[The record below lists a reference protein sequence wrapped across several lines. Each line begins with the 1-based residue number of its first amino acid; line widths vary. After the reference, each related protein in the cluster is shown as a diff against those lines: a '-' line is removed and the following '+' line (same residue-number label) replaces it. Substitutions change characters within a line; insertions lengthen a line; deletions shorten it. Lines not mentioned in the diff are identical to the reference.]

1 MATKLSISLPDDDV
15 AFLDELNAASRSAA
29 VHKAID
35 LARSLRLVDDYAAA
49 YDEWVGSGDAELWD
63 TVLGDGLTDVE

>member
-29 VHKAID
+29 VHEAIA
-35 LARSLRLVDDYAAA
+35 LARSLNLVDDYTAA
-49 YDEWVGSGDAELWD
+49 YDEWVASGDAELWD
-63 TVLGDGLTDVE
+63 GVVSDGLAE